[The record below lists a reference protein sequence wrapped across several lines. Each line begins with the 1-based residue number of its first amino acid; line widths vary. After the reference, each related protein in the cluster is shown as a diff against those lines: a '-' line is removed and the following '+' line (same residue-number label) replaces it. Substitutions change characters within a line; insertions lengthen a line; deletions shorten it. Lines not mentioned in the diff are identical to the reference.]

1 MRTVYS
7 LVERDARVDFFPY
20 HPLKL
25 RLWLLAGLLISLSL
39 TVWAVVG
46 FTGSQEPREILRA
59 GLSLGLASAM
69 ALTLFRLRP
78 RKDWGV
84 RLTQISVLVSR
95 PRRGLIEVPWS
106 SVREVRRLGEKRDTL
121 ALWLDEKERVLVPRH
136 LFARKADFEL
146 LVKTIEERMPTPRY
160 DA

>member
-1 MRTVYS
+1 M
-7 LVERDARVDFFPY
+7 DFFPY

-39 TVWAVVG
+39 TAWAIVG

-95 PRRGLIEVPWS
+95 PRRGLIEVPWA

-136 LFARKADFEL
+136 LFAREADFDL

>member
-1 MRTVYS
+1 M
-7 LVERDARVDFFPY
+7 DFFPY

-25 RLWLLAGLLISLSL
+25 RLWLLAGLLISSAL
-39 TVWAVVG
+39 TVWAVLG

-59 GLSLGLASAM
+59 GLSLGLAGAM

-78 RKDWGV
+78 RKGWGV
-84 RLTQISVLVSR
+84 RLTPLSVLVSR
-95 PRRGLIEVPWS
+95 PRRGFIEVPWS

-121 ALWLDEKERVLVPRH
+121 ALWLDEQQRVLVPAH
-136 LFARKADFEL
+136 LFARRADFEAL
-146 LVKTIEERMPTPRY
+146 ARTIEERMPAPRY